1 MLIECLVLTTCTFL
15 GVSNLGMVF
24 CAHLL
29 CVHGWVPISSF
40 LGPWSV
46 GHKELRSGCS
56 IVFFSRKA
64 KIGSPFLRRGAM
76 DTNTFML
83 LFSIHV
89 YIVTSTSLYFRLV
102 FFSSCVVRLLN
113 LIFLARFLCYRGL
126 LYLSLLWEFVSWEG
140 LVGFWSDGWA
150 GVGGLVGVEEGKTG

>member
-1 MLIECLVLTTCTFL
+1 MRICFAFTVGFLFPHFWVL
-15 GVSNLGMVF
+15 GVWVIKSCVRAAASFSFHEKRKSGPLF
-24 CAHLL
+24 CGGEL
-29 CVHGWVPISSF
+29 WVQILSCY
-40 LGPWSV
+40 
-46 GHKELRSGCS
+46 CS
-56 IVFFSRKA
+56 
-64 KIGSPFLRRGAM
+64 
-76 DTNTFML
+76 
-83 LFSIHV
+83 LFNV